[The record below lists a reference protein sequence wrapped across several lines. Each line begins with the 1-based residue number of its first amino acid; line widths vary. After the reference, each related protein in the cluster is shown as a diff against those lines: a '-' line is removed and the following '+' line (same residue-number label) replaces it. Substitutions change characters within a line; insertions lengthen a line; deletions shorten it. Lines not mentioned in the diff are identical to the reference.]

1 MSTHVSPEWAQKLLQ
16 DTTPERWQFRQDVAD
31 LPDGTQEIGHIV
43 HADGTPLFEC
53 WDGVIDTHPGNLP
66 LAAAA
71 PELAQLVAGM
81 RYEYAV
87 QVSSDGG
94 ETWRF
99 AHGATKAIFDP
110 IKPCWW
116 FRTEEEAQDFAKFR
130 TTKRSSA
137 RVVRRL
143 VTDVEVVE

>member
-1 MSTHVSPEWAQKLLQ
+1 MTRTSPEQAQELLTGAEPGPWEAMKEYIDGEPRP
-16 DTTPERWQFRQDVAD
+16 DTSCLIHTH
-31 LPDGTQEIGHIV
+31 DGKYLGIMHGKDATL
-43 HADGTPLFEC
+43 T
-53 WDGVIDTHPGNLP
+53 
-66 LAAAA
+66 AAA
-71 PELAQLVAGM
+71 PDLAETIAGM

-87 QVSSDGG
+87 QVSADGG
-94 ETWRF
+94 ESWRF
-99 AHGATKAIFDP
+99 AHGVTKTTFDP

-130 TTKRSSA
+130 ATKPGKS

>member
-1 MSTHVSPEWAQKLLQ
+1 MGAHVGPEWAQELLDDATPGPWRISTKEGIGGLGFAEDFYQ
-16 DTTPERWQFRQDVAD
+16 DDPREKANVA
-31 LPDGTQEIGHIV
+31 
-43 HADGTPLFEC
+43 
-53 WDGVIDTHPGNLP
+53 

-71 PELAQLVAGM
+71 PELAQTIAGM

-87 QVSSDGG
+87 QVSVDG
-94 ETWRF
+94 ELWPF
-99 AHGATKAIFDP
+99 AHGGTKATFDP

-130 TTKRSSA
+130 TTKRSTA

-143 VTDVEVVE
+143 VSDVEVVE

>member
-1 MSTHVSPEWAQKLLQ
+1 MGAHISPERAQELLDDATPGPWRISTTEGIGGLGFAEDFYQ
-16 DTTPERWQFRQDVAD
+16 DDPREKANVA
-31 LPDGTQEIGHIV
+31 
-43 HADGTPLFEC
+43 
-53 WDGVIDTHPGNLP
+53 

-71 PELAQLVAGM
+71 PELAQTIAGM

-87 QVSSDGG
+87 QVSTDGG
-94 ETWRF
+94 ESWRF
-99 AHGATKAIFDP
+99 AHGGTKSTPDP
-110 IKPCWW
+110 IDPCWW
-116 FRTEEEAQDFAKFR
+116 FRTEEEARDFAKFR